1 MKRNTELA
9 VLYVGSKNNC
19 IFFEVFD
26 KTDGMRSLGTVK
38 QYPSRIDFLLS
49 DQLKPDV
56 LRKMSIL
63 ERQNRDILRSNFK
76 KFHDKKL
83 FINQIDISFRRSKL
97 IRNELKLS
105 LESVL

>member
-56 LRKMSIL
+56 FAKNVNIGAAESRYS
-63 ERQNRDILRSNFK
+63 S
-76 KFHDKKL
+76 
-83 FINQIDISFRRSKL
+83 
-97 IRNELKLS
+97 LKLQ
-105 LESVL
+105 EVP